1 MTYEAIIETVVAE
14 PMAAVAA
21 RATQQMLPKVIPTAL
36 DKVWE
41 VLRSDDYGPLG
52 CNTVYYAP
60 MMRGA
65 EFDLLCGVRLAA
77 PFAPKG
83 EVRPAETPAGEVSH
97 VVYFGEYSRMHPAHQ
112 AAQEGASAHGRK
124 LTGASW
130 EVYGDWFDDWAKV
143 RTDIFYLLEPRS

>member
-1 MTYEAIIETVVAE
+1 MTYQATIETVAAE

-21 RATQQMLPKVIPTAL
+21 RATQPMLSRVIPASL
-36 DKVWE
+36 DKVWAF
-41 VLRSDDYGPLG
+41 LRADDFGKLG

-60 MMRGA
+60 MQRGA
-65 EFDLLCGVRLAA
+65 ELDLLVGVRLAA

-83 EVRPAETPAGEVSH
+83 DIVVAETPAGDVSH
-97 VVYFGEYSRMHPAHQ
+97 VVYFGEYSGMHPAHQ
-112 AAQEGASAHGRK
+112 AAQDGAAAHGRA

-143 RTDIFYLLEPRS
+143 RTDIYYQLEPQ